1 MMRFASVSLGALL
14 LLGVALVGS
23 PSALAAA
30 RNVADHDGAV
40 KTHHPKHH
48 KHHKHHRHN
57 KGHRHVPHSASL
69 SKESW

>member
-1 MMRFASVSLGALL
+1 MMRFSAVSLGALL
-14 LLGVALVGS
+14 LLGIILAGS

-30 RNVADHDGAV
+30 SNLADSDGAV
-40 KTHHPKHH
+40 GTHHH

-57 KGHRHVPHSASL
+57 RGHRHVPHSASL